1 MLINIELM
9 MDTDNFAHKFLYILR
24 EGMDNSIQILTL
36 ALNVINKIHLNY
48 TNLKE
53 RGLCDNNEQIIHYL
67 RNIKRDLGYNVI
79 THLGF
84 RFEV

>member
-1 MLINIELM
+1 
-9 MDTDNFAHKFLYILR
+9 
-24 EGMDNSIQILTL
+24 MDNSIQILTL

-53 RGLCDNNEQIIHYL
+53 RGLCDNNEQIILYL

-84 RFEV
+84 SF